1 MQTEIK
7 GKIKNK
13 NKSTSSYTLNKQL
26 RHHQQPSVSNNQC
39 VALLGTNAHL
49 SSGNMSKVPLVMTY
63 PNF

>member
-13 NKSTSSYTLNKQL
+13 NKRISYTLNKQM
-26 RHHQQPSVSNNQC
+26 RHYQQPSVSNNQC
-39 VALLGTNAHL
+39 VALLVTNAHL
-49 SSGNMSKVPLVMTY
+49 SSRNTSKVPLGLTY

>member
-13 NKSTSSYTLNKQL
+13 NKSTSYTLNKQL

-39 VALLGTNAHL
+39 FALLATNAHL
-49 SSGNMSKVPLVMTY
+49 SSGNTSKVPLVLTY